1 MAEEVLTEEEMDA
14 LGELSNISMGSSTTA
29 LSALLQ
35 NKKVTIEMPRIEV
48 INRSQALDDYERQ
61 CILVH
66 INYSKGLEGGDILL
80 LKPTDVMTMT
90 DLMMGG
96 DGTNNQGEVSDLQ
109 LSAISEAMN
118 QMMGSAATSLSV
130 MLNRAVDITPPE
142 TDTIDVES
150 IQIFENIFKTPDKD
164 MVKVTFHFRVGD
176 LIDST
181 MIQLYRLNFAQNLID
196 IFMAQMKKNE
206 EDIKKAQERE
216 KAGN

>member
-150 IQIFENIFKTPDKD
+150 IKIFENIFKTPDKD